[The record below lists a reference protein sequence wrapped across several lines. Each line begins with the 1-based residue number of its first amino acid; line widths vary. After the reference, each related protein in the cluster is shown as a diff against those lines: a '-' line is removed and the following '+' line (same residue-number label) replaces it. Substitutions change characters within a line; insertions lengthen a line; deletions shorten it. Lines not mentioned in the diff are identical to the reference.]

1 MRLHFLR
8 LSPVARIALG
18 LMGLLIS
25 LLMAVDLVF
34 GLLPDRSEIARQVR
48 QQLSESLAV
57 QATAQL
63 QAGDMSALQHTLL
76 EVLERNHDLRS
87 VAVRQGTGAVLVQVG
102 DHPQHWHPP
111 EDGSSTLT
119 QVRVPVLSEG
129 KAWGEVE
136 LVFRPVLPEYSEPV
150 ELKLCLP
157 RTSRTRQVRRELHG
171 RD

>member
-1 MRLHFLR
+1 MNLPSLR

-18 LMGLLIS
+18 LVGLLIS

-34 GLLPDRSEIARQVR
+34 GLLPDRSALAREVR

-63 QAGDMSALQHTLL
+63 QAGDMSAIQHTLL

-87 VAVRQGTGAVLVQVG
+87 VAVRQGSGTLLVQVG
-102 DHPQHWHPP
+102 DHLQHWHPP

-136 LVFRPVLPEYSEPV
+136 LVFRPVLPESLV
-150 ELKLCLP
+150 E
-157 RTSRTRQVRRELHG
+157 
-171 RD
+171 

>member
-1 MRLHFLR
+1 VRLHFLR

-18 LMGLLIS
+18 LVGLLIS

-63 QAGDMSALQHTLL
+63 QAGDMSALQRTLR

-87 VAVRQGTGAVLVQVG
+87 VAVRQSSGVVLVQVG
-102 DHPQHWHPP
+102 DHPQYWHPP

-119 QVRVPVLSEG
+119 QVRVPVFSEG
-129 KAWGEVE
+129 RTWGEVE
-136 LVFRPVLPEYSEPV
+136 LVFRPVLPNPS
-150 ELKLCLP
+150 
-157 RTSRTRQVRRELHG
+157 SNG
-171 RD
+171 

>member
-1 MRLHFLR
+1 MNLPSLK

-18 LMGLLIS
+18 LVGLLIS

-34 GLLPDRSEIARQVR
+34 GLLPDRSALAREVR

-87 VAVRQGTGAVLVQVG
+87 VAVQI
-102 DHPQHWHPP
+102 
-111 EDGSSTLT
+111 
-119 QVRVPVLSEG
+119 
-129 KAWGEVE
+129 
-136 LVFRPVLPEYSEPV
+136 
-150 ELKLCLP
+150 
-157 RTSRTRQVRRELHG
+157 G
-171 RD
+171 RAHV